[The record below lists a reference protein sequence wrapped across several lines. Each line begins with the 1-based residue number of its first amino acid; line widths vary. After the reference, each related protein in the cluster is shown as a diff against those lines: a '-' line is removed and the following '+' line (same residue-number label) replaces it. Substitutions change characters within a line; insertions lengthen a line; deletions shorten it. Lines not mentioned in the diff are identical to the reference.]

1 MPTGRRKQSPAL
13 AVATTATTCKEA
25 EYIRK
30 KLDKF
35 QSDVIAICQEYDSIQ
50 AKQVKSRVD
59 YLQSE
64 QFNLIKK
71 AVSTIT
77 CLEDLVNLSLEKLDS
92 SGKEVVDSLES
103 AQRAQREAQ
112 AYKEQLLQQA
122 SVASEPGIEDAVRQL
137 SYDLKSHVSSSSGV
151 IGKED
156 EEMGA
161 ETVEVAR

>member
-1 MPTGRRKQSPAL
+1 M
-13 AVATTATTCKEA
+13 TATTCKEA

-92 SGKEVVDSLES
+92 SGKEVVDSLEK

-112 AYKEQLLQQA
+112 TYKEQLIQQA

-137 SYDLKSHVSSSSGV
+137 SYDLKSHVSSSGV
-151 IGKED
+151 IGRDD
-156 EEMGA
+156 EEIGA
-161 ETVEVAR
+161 ETVEIARSLA